1 MQLLYQLVVSS
12 IVMLAI
18 APFFG
23 ELVRDLTPTIVFIF
37 SLQVILVVCI
47 SFLVWFWILS
57 IYPASDMASFSFL
70 TPVFG
75 VLFGWLILGD
85 ELTYSILAALILVGI
100 GITLVNYKPRDL
112 GPE

>member
-1 MQLLYQLVVSS
+1 
-12 IVMLAI
+12 
-18 APFFG
+18 
-23 ELVRDLTPTIVFIF
+23 
-37 SLQVILVVCI
+37 
-47 SFLVWFWILS
+47 
-57 IYPASDMASFSFL
+57 MASFSFL